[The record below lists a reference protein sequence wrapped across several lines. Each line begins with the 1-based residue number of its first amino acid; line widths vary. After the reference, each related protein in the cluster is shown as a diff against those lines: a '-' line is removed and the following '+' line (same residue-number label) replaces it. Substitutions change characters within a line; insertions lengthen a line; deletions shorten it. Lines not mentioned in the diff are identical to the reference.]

1 MPTSK
6 DILTQAKKDLDENST
21 ASRALDDIIKI
32 GTTDLAEYAKAKA
45 VLRTSINSMNGMT
58 TLLEKRL
65 KDLIKDLAS
74 LEKNE
79 PVMKAPA
86 DAKVYEALVTA
97 FADEM
102 KQARAYQLKIDAL
115 VKKAESHI

>member
-6 DILTQAKKDLDENST
+6 DILIQAKKDLEKNST
-21 ASRALDDIIKI
+21 ADRALTDIVKT
-32 GTTDLAEYAKAKA
+32 GTTDLAEFAKAKQTWR
-45 VLRTSINSMNGMT
+45 VSINSMNGMT
-58 TLLEKRL
+58 DTLEKRL
-65 KDLIKDLAS
+65 KELIKDLAD

-97 FADEM
+97 FKDEM
-102 KQARAYQLKIDAL
+102 KQARAFQLKIDAL
-115 VKKAESHI
+115 VKKAESYI